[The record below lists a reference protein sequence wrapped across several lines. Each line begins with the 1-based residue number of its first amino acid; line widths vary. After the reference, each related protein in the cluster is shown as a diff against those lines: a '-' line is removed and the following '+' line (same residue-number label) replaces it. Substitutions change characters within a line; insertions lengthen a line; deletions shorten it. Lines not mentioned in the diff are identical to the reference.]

1 MDNPQHYQPL
11 SHALHLPVGAQAPA
25 TYTPTT
31 GYNSKPRHDDDDEE
45 DDDDEVVAQQPNR
58 PEETQP
64 SGTPSPAMKTA
75 SAPTQQQDE
84 PIIHQY
90 EPEQKRR
97 PGRPRGS
104 KNRRNRSSQ
113 PPSKPVIQYSH
124 PPLHPT
130 GPGTAPPQHPD
141 VNAQNQQYYE
151 FQWRVLNLCAEFYN
165 AAEELVKGAN
175 PLVVAQCYHSAPG
188 NKVDPLVMLNEAK
201 RICDTLAERTGMNP
215 NSLGPTKNG
224 NLLVL
229 LANPSRLIT
238 TPPPPMYPVIPTLY
252 QPPQPPAPPAGAAT
266 TSNIAPA
273 AVINQPQ
280 SFVVSMNAP
289 QYPMY
294 APPPGQYPAA
304 PYYQYPS
311 YMPSPQY
318 YGAPQP
324 PAPPQQQQQQQQQS
338 QQSQQPQQQSQQ
350 PQQQQPQ
357 QPQQPQQQ
365 QQTPAV
371 PTPTVSTTMPGVG
384 GNQGAWSDDE
394 TERLKTL
401 AEESKSQNSTGEM
414 EWDWVVNRFGNDRTR
429 HQILIKATQ
438 LGLKESST
446 RALNSRGVK
455 RRRETDGETASP
467 PVPTETTSP
476 TSANPANTNPSP
488 SASHGQ
494 STPVASPSMQNQPK
508 PSASTSKVS
517 LPWPMPTVA
526 VNTPS
531 PVVASSSHDRPY
543 YRPRP
548 TDTSSKPLMGPPVQH
563 QYMYQPNGS
572 TSSVMNGK

>member
-25 TYTPTT
+25 AYTQT
-31 GYNSKPRHDDDDEE
+31 GYNSKLRHDDDDD
-45 DDDDEVVAQQPNR
+45 DDDDEVVAQQLNR
-58 PEETQP
+58 SEETQA
-64 SGTPSPAMKTA
+64 SSTSSPVMKTT

-113 PPSKPVIQYSH
+113 PPSKPVTQYSH
-124 PPLHPT
+124 PPLHPN

-175 PLVVAQCYHSAPG
+175 PLVVAQCYHSSPG

-201 RICDTLAERTGMNP
+201 RICDT
-215 NSLGPTKNG
+215 
-224 NLLVL
+224 L

-252 QPPQPPAPPAGAAT
+252 QPPQPTVPPAGIAT
-266 TSNIAPA
+266 TSNVAPA

-280 SFVVSMNAP
+280 SFVVSMGGP

-304 PYYQYPS
+304 PYYQYPP
-311 YMPSPQY
+311 YVPGPQY
-318 YGAPQP
+318 YGAPPPPPPPPPPPQQP
-324 PAPPQQQQQQQQQS
+324 LPQPPQQQQL
-338 QQSQQPQQQSQQ
+338 
-350 PQQQQPQ
+350 QQQQPQ
-357 QPQQPQQQ
+357 QQPQQQ
-365 QQTPAV
+365 QQQTAAV

-384 GNQGAWSDDE
+384 GNQGAWSDEE
-394 TERLKTL
+394 TERLKAL

-414 EWDWVVNRFGNDRTR
+414 EWDWVVSRFGHDRTR

-446 RALNSRGVK
+446 RAVNSRGVK

-467 PVPTETTSP
+467 PVPAETTSP

-494 STPVASPSMQNQPK
+494 STPGASPSMQNQPK

-531 PVVASSSHDRPY
+531 PVVTSSSHDRPY

-563 QYMYQPNGS
+563 QYMYQPNGN

>member
-11 SHALHLPVGAQAPA
+11 SHALRLPVGAPAPP
-25 TYTPTT
+25 TYTPT

-45 DDDDEVVAQQPNR
+45 DDDDEVVAQQLNR
-58 PEETQP
+58 PEDPQA

-113 PPSKPVIQYSH
+113 PPSKPVIHYSH
-124 PPLHPT
+124 PPLHPS

-175 PLVVAQCYHSAPG
+175 PLVIAQCYQSAPG
-188 NKVDPLVMLNEAK
+188 NKVDPLAMLNEAK
-201 RICDTLAERTGMNP
+201 RICDTL
-215 NSLGPTKNG
+215 
-224 NLLVL
+224 

-238 TPPPPMYPVIPTLY
+238 TPPPPPMYPVIPTLY
-252 QPPQPPAPPAGAAT
+252 QPPQPAVPPAGVAT
-266 TSNIAPA
+266 TSNVAPA

-280 SFVVSMNAP
+280 SFVVSMSAP

-294 APPPGQYPAA
+294 GPPPGQYPAA

-311 YMPSPQY
+311 YMPGPQY

-324 PAPPQQQQQQQQQS
+324 PAPPQQQQ
-338 QQSQQPQQQSQQ
+338 
-350 PQQQQPQ
+350 
-357 QPQQPQQQ
+357 PQQPQQQ
-365 QQTPAV
+365 QQQQPPQQQPQQPPQQQQQPPAV

-384 GNQGAWSDDE
+384 GNQGAWSDE
-394 TERLKTL
+394 EIERLKAL
-401 AEESKSQNSTGEM
+401 AEESKSQNTTGEM

-446 RALNSRGVK
+446 RAVNSRGVK

-467 PVPTETTSP
+467 PVPAETTSP
-476 TSANPANTNPSP
+476 TSANPSNTNPSP

-508 PSASTSKVS
+508 PPASTSKVS

-531 PVVASSSHDRPY
+531 PVVATSSHDRPY